1 MRTRVMLLLLFVS
14 ALSCG
19 DGIGSLLPPGRVCTL
34 IGCVDGLGVFVQG
47 APQGP
52 WRVEVS
58 TDTGATR
65 TFDCAPGISCLGAF
79 HPDLLPGRV
88 TIVISANGRSQR
100 YDTTLVTRVS
110 YPNGPQCGPACR
122 SQTITLPL
130 P

>member
-1 MRTRVMLLLLFVS
+1 MRTPVMMVFLFV
-14 ALSCG
+14 ATLSCG
-19 DGIGSLLPPGRVCTL
+19 DGIGPVPPLSRTCTA
-34 IGCVDGLGVFVQG
+34 IGCISGLGVYVQG
-47 APQGP
+47 ASPGP

-65 TFDCAPGISCLGAF
+65 TFDCAPGVSCFGAF